1 MEIFGSSTPWDEDW
15 KGFVEPG
22 PARRALGGILEYAN
36 TGKFLELLAKQVWPG
51 AKLVTDPG
59 ESGYSKHRIPKLVET
74 GQFGPSGTPIMET
87 KTVWDKQAIMKERPD
102 TKWFTNPITG
112 NETPFGQPLQK
123 SDADRAE
130 VNEASMKRRKYLLG
144 RRNFWIRTGN
154 MNMVKQIDSQLAN
167 LQY

>member
-22 PARRALGGILEYAN
+22 PARRALGSILEHAN
-36 TGKFLELLAKQVWPG
+36 AGKFLELLARQVWPQ
-51 AKLVTDPG
+51 AKLNTDPG
-59 ESGYSKHRIPKLVET
+59 ESGYSKHRVPKLVET

-87 KTVWDKQAIMKERPD
+87 KTVWDWDSIMKERPN
-102 TKWFTNPITG
+102 TKEIFG
-112 NETPFGQPLQK
+112 TPVGQPLPR

-130 VNEASMKRRKYLLG
+130 VNEASMKRRKYLLE

-154 MNMVKQIDSQLAN
+154 MNMVKQIDAQLAN